1 MSGKSSIKEQIKH
14 RSRWTILALGLVG
27 VAIFIKIIY
36 LQTSQKKELMSKV
49 VDFQMKE
56 RIIDA
61 TRGNIYA
68 SDGQSLLATSI
79 PKYQVVIDPY
89 QSKKELFESSIDSL
103 SILLSAYFQ
112 DYSYFEYKEK
122 ISKARKAK
130 TRYMLLGGSRK
141 LDHVEK
147 EKIHKFP
154 LFREGPNKGGGRFE
168 IEEYRFL
175 PFDNLAMRTIGKLD
189 RKTKK
194 IGDFGI
200 EASFENY
207 LRGKDGKGFYERL
220 AGGYQKP
227 VNLESDINS
236 EPGWDVV
243 TTLDVNFQDIIESSL
258 RNQVFKTQ
266 AKYGTVVVMEIAT
279 GEVKAI
285 ANLTRTTDA
294 DGVISYIEDQNYAVK
309 EGTDPGSTFKL
320 PTMVALLEKAN
331 LQPTEHG
338 VNCSGEISHN
348 GLSFTCSHKHGVLTV
363 QEIFE
368 QSCNIGIY
376 SLMKKHFGF
385 STAEDYF
392 AYLRQFRLDKP
403 SGFQLKGEPYP
414 VLKNS
419 KSSTFSG
426 TTVPWMSIGYESR
439 ITPIQMLTFYNAIAN
454 EGRWIQPIIVKEIRR
469 GAKVEEVFT
478 ANRISKP
485 ICSFSTLKKIRQMM
499 EGVVTNGTAKNVNGG
514 TCQIA
519 GKTGTSQKR
528 VGGNYK
534 QGLYYTSFI
543 GYFPAQKPKYSCVVV
558 IDEPIGS
565 NIYASDVCAPVFKTI
580 ADKIFAYDISMH
592 PRLVLKSNVQKL
604 ADKQNPGKISDHKSI
619 AQRLGIQNQPSGDGF
634 TQPRVV
640 KDDSVVWE
648 TKKMD
653 KSLESIK
660 GLSLKDA
667 LPLLENKG
675 FRVRYS
681 GFGRVKTYT
690 IIGKNIVALVLQ

>member
-1 MSGKSSIKEQIKH
+1 
-14 RSRWTILALGLVG
+14 
-27 VAIFIKIIY
+27 
-36 LQTSQKKELMSKV
+36 
-49 VDFQMKE
+49 
-56 RIIDA
+56 
-61 TRGNIYA
+61 
-68 SDGQSLLATSI
+68 
-79 PKYQVVIDPY
+79 
-89 QSKKELFESSIDSL
+89 
-103 SILLSAYFQ
+103 
-112 DYSYFEYKEK
+112 
-122 ISKARKAK
+122 
-130 TRYMLLGGSRK
+130 
-141 LDHVEK
+141 
-147 EKIHKFP
+147 
-154 LFREGPNKGGGRFE
+154 
-168 IEEYRFL
+168 
-175 PFDNLAMRTIGKLD
+175 
-189 RKTKK
+189 
-194 IGDFGI
+194 
-200 EASFENY
+200 
-207 LRGKDGKGFYERL
+207 
-220 AGGYQKP
+220 
-227 VNLESDINS
+227 
-236 EPGWDVV
+236 
-243 TTLDVNFQDIIESSL
+243 
-258 RNQVFKTQ
+258 
-266 AKYGTVVVMEIAT
+266 
-279 GEVKAI
+279 
-285 ANLTRTTDA
+285 
-294 DGVISYIEDQNYAVK
+294 
-309 EGTDPGSTFKL
+309 
-320 PTMVALLEKAN
+320 
-331 LQPTEHG
+331 
-338 VNCSGEISHN
+338 
-348 GLSFTCSHKHGVLTV
+348 LTV

-485 ICSFSTLKKIRQMM
+485 ICSSSTLKKIRQMM

-640 KDDSVVWE
+640 KNDSVVWE

-690 IIGKNIVALVLQ
+690 IIGKNIVALVLH

>member
-1 MSGKSSIKEQIKH
+1 MSGKSSIKEQIKQ

-27 VAIFIKIIY
+27 IAIFLKIIY
-36 LQTSQKKELMSKV
+36 LQTSRKAELLSKV
-49 VDFQMKE
+49 EDFQMKE

-68 SDGQSLLATSI
+68 SDGHSLLATSI
-79 PKYQVVIDPY
+79 PKYQVVFDPY
-89 QSKKELFESSIDSL
+89 QSKNELFDSSIDSL

-112 DYSYFEYKEK
+112 DFSYLEYKEK

-130 TRYMLLGGSRK
+130 IRYMLFGGSKK

-147 EKIHKFP
+147 EKIQKFP
-154 LFREGPNKGGGRFE
+154 LFREGQNKGGGRFE
-168 IEEYRFL
+168 IEEFRFL

-243 TTLDVNFQDIIESSL
+243 TTLDVNFQDIVESAL
-258 RNQVFKTQ
+258 RNQVFQTQ
-266 AKYGTVVVMEIAT
+266 AKYGTAVVMEIAT

-285 ANLTRTTDA
+285 ANLTRITDA
-294 DGVISYIEDQNYAVK
+294 DEVVSYIEDENYAVK

-320 PTMVALLEKAN
+320 ATMVALLEKAN
-331 LQPTEHG
+331 LQPGDFG
-338 VNCSGEISHN
+338 VNCPGEIRHN
-348 GLSFTCSHKHGVLTV
+348 GLSFTCSHKHGELSV

-454 EGRWIQPIIVKEIRR
+454 DAQWIQPIIVKEIRR
-469 GAKVEEVFT
+469 GTKIEEVFT
-478 ANRISKP
+478 ANRISEP
-485 ICSFSTLKKIRQMM
+485 ICSNITLKKIKQMM
-499 EGVVTNGTAKNVNGG
+499 EGVVLNGTAKNVNGG

-528 VGGNYK
+528 IGGNYK
-534 QGLYYTSFI
+534 KGLYHTSFI
-543 GYFPAQKPKYSCVVV
+543 GYFPVQKPKYSCVVV
-558 IDEPIGS
+558 IDEPVGA
-565 NIYASDVCAPVFKTI
+565 NIYAADVCAPVFKTI

-604 ADKQNPGKISDHKSI
+604 ATKQNAGKITDHVII
-619 AQRLGIQNQPSGDGF
+619 AEKLGIQNQPNGDGF
-634 TQPRVV
+634 TTPRVV
-640 KDDSVVWE
+640 KHDSVVWE
-648 TKKMD
+648 VKNPD
-653 KSLESIK
+653 RNLESIK

-675 FRVRYS
+675 FKVKYS
-681 GFGRVKTYT
+681 GIGKVKGYT
-690 IIGKNIVALVLQ
+690 MIGKNIVALVLQ